1 MDQHPKQGVPALSWQ
16 WEDGRIAEIIYRHA
30 ERSTTF
36 AVWDGAAVSIESE
49 LALPSGDRLVPF
61 SPNNN
66 LIKNEV
72 VALPSDALEY
82 GTEQD
87 LIEDIAAFIRRY
99 LEVSEHFERI
109 ASYYVLLTWVYDAF
123 KELPYLRFQGDY
135 GTGKTRALLTV
146 GSLCYK
152 AFFASGASTV
162 SPIFH
167 ILDAFRG
174 TLIFDEADFRFSDE
188 KAEVV
193 KILNNGNV
201 DGLPVLRTIQNRQ
214 REFNPQAFKVFGPKI
229 VAMRGG
235 YEDRALESR
244 FLTETMGARGLRSDI
259 PINLP
264 DEHRLEALA
273 LRNKLLLFRFRSRS
287 AAKLNPAYVNPAL
300 EPRLNQ
306 ILVPLLSVIK
316 DDKLRGEISAMGAD
330 MQRSL
335 LDDRGQSVEAQVLE
349 VLIELM
355 ARGETGPVTL
365 HEINITLAERYGAEF
380 ERPVTN
386 RWLGSI
392 VRKRLGITT
401 YKSNG
406 VFAVPMTEREKIEH
420 LARRYGVSRAD
431 TDPPE

>member
-1 MDQHPKQGVPALSWQ
+1 MEQHSKQGVPAVSWQ
-16 WEDGRIAEIIYRHA
+16 SEDGRIAEIVYRRA
-30 ERSTTF
+30 ERSTAF
-36 AVWDGAAVSIESE
+36 AVWDGASVSIESE
-49 LALPSGDRLVPF
+49 IELPSGERLVPF

-87 LIEDIAAFIRRY
+87 LTEDIAAFIRRY

-109 ASYYVLLTWVYDAF
+109 ASYYILLTWVYDAF

-244 FLTETMGARGLRSDI
+244 FLTETMGARGLRGDI

-264 DEHRLEALA
+264 DEHRHEALM
-273 LRNKLLLFRFRSRS
+273 LRNKLLLFRFRNRS

-316 DDKLRGEISAMGAD
+316 DDKLRGEISTMGAD

-355 ARGETGPVTL
+355 ARAEAAPVTL
-365 HEINITLAERYGAEF
+365 NEINATLAECYGAEF

-392 VRKRLGITT
+392 IRKRLGITT
-401 YKSNG
+401 YKTNG
-406 VFAVPMTEREKIEH
+406 VFAVPMTEREKVEH
-420 LARRYGVSRAD
+420 LARRYGVSEVAPG
-431 TDPPE
+431 PPG